1 MNGFLQDVRYA
12 LRQLGKKPGFTAVAV
27 ITLAVGIGAN
37 TAIFSVVN
45 AVLLKPL
52 TYPDPDRIVQFLL
65 TSPQGSGPGASVT
78 KFNIWREQN
87 GVFDDISAYDFG
99 GPGLN
104 LTGGSY
110 PEQVKGIHVTRD
122 YFHLFGAQT
131 VLGRTFTADE
141 DRPHGGR
148 VVVLSYGLWQR
159 RYGGDKQI
167 VGKTISLGGEP
178 YVVTG
183 IVGREFVTDPPT
195 DLWLPFQF
203 DPNSNDQAHYFI
215 AAARL
220 KAGVTLTQANSQ
232 LKLSADEFRRKF
244 PGVIEAKDGFAVQPL
259 RDAMVNDV
267 RSSLWVLVIA
277 VGFVLLIACANV
289 ANLLLIRATGRKRE
303 IAVRTALGASR
314 RRIIRQLLT
323 ESVLLSVTGGIF
335 GVILGMVSVRFLLS
349 LNPGSIPR
357 IGEDGAA
364 VGLDLRVL
372 AFTAIVSIL
381 TGILFGL
388 IPALNISHSDVV
400 SALKENSGR
409 TGGSFRQNKTRSVL
423 VVTEMALALVLLI
436 GAGLLIHTFIALRHV
451 DPGFDSSNVL
461 TMRMSLTGARFEKA
475 AGVAQLSR
483 DGVQRVDALPGV
495 TDAASTCCVP
505 LEGGFG
511 LPFSVVGR
519 PPGDSASRSG
529 AGWLTIS
536 PDYFRVF
543 KIPLIRGRFFTD
555 QDSGGSTGVVIIN
568 QTMARKVWPKGDPL
582 SDHLLIGHGVG
593 PEFEEPPRQI
603 VGIVGDVREGGLGEE
618 PGPMMY
624 IPTAQV
630 TDGVTALN
638 ARIAPIAWV
647 VRTRV
652 SPESLRSAISK
663 ALLDASGGL
672 PVADI
677 RSMNEI
683 VVRSTSRQNFDML
696 LLTIFAGSAL
706 LLAAIGIY
714 GLMAYS
720 VQQRTQE
727 IGIRM
732 ALGAEKGAVR
742 SMVIFQGI
750 RLAVIGVSIGLVAA
764 FGLARLLA
772 SLLFQTKTWD
782 PVSFALVPT
791 LLIAVAFIA
800 VWLPAQRAVHVDPV
814 DALRYE

>member
-1 MNGFLQDVRYA
+1 
-12 LRQLGKKPGFTAVAV
+12 
-27 ITLAVGIGAN
+27 
-37 TAIFSVVN
+37 
-45 AVLLKPL
+45 
-52 TYPDPDRIVQFLL
+52 
-65 TSPQGSGPGASVT
+65 
-78 KFNIWREQN
+78 
-87 GVFDDISAYDFG
+87 
-99 GPGLN
+99 
-104 LTGGSY
+104 
-110 PEQVKGIHVTRD
+110 
-122 YFHLFGAQT
+122 
-131 VLGRTFTADE
+131 
-141 DRPHGGR
+141 
-148 VVVLSYGLWQR
+148 
-159 RYGGDKQI
+159 
-167 VGKTISLGGEP
+167 
-178 YVVTG
+178 
-183 IVGREFVTDPPT
+183 
-195 DLWLPFQF
+195 
-203 DPNSNDQAHYFI
+203 
-215 AAARL
+215 
-220 KAGVTLTQANSQ
+220 
-232 LKLSADEFRRKF
+232 
-244 PGVIEAKDGFAVQPL
+244 
-259 RDAMVNDV
+259 
-267 RSSLWVLVIA
+267 
-277 VGFVLLIACANV
+277 
-289 ANLLLIRATGRKRE
+289 
-303 IAVRTALGASR
+303 
-314 RRIIRQLLT
+314 
-323 ESVLLSVTGGIF
+323 
-335 GVILGMVSVRFLLS
+335 LS

-364 VGLDLRVL
+364 AGLDWRVL
-372 AFTAIVSIL
+372 AFTAIVSVL

-388 IPALNISHSDVV
+388 IPALNISRGDVV

-409 TGGSFRQNKTRSVL
+409 AGGSFRQNKTRSVL

-461 TMRMSLTGARFEKA
+461 TMQMSLTGARFEKA
-475 AGVAQLSR
+475 AGVAQLNR
-483 DGVQRVDALPGV
+483 DGVQRLDALPGV
-495 TDAASTCCVP
+495 TEAASTCCVP

-519 PPGDSASRSG
+519 PAEDNAPRNG

-568 QTMARKVWPKGDPL
+568 QAMARKVWPKGDPL

-593 PEFEEPPRQI
+593 PEFEEPPRQV
-603 VGIVGDVREGGLGEE
+603 VGIVSDVREASLGQDPE
-618 PGPMMY
+618 PMMY
-624 IPTAQV
+624 VPTAQV

-652 SPESLRSAISK
+652 SPESLRPAISK
-663 ALLDASGGL
+663 ALLEASGGL

-677 RSMNEI
+677 RSMNEV
-683 VVRSTSRQNFDML
+683 VVRSTSRENFNML

-742 SMVIFQGI
+742 SMVIFQGV
-750 RLAVIGVSIGLVAA
+750 RLAVIGVGIGLVAA
-764 FGLARLLA
+764 FGLARLLT

-782 PVSFALVPT
+782 PVSFALVPV
-791 LLIAVAFIA
+791 LLIAVAVIA
-800 VWLPAQRAVHVDPV
+800 VWLPAQRAIRVNPV